1 MIKTNI
7 KRVDIYKNLSKETGF
22 SELLSK
28 KLIDDLINIICHDIR
43 NNDLNI
49 KNLGS
54 FKVLKK
60 KQRVGR
66 NPKTGQNYLIKERNT
81 VSFYS
86 SKSLLKQLN

>member
-1 MIKTNI
+1 MSN
-7 KRVDIYKNLSKETGF
+7 ETGF

-28 KLIDDLINIICHDIR
+28 KLIDDLINIICHNLK

-54 FKVLKK
+54 FKILKK
-60 KQRVGR
+60 KQRIGR
-66 NPKTGQNYLIKERNT
+66 NPKTGQNYLIKKRNT

-86 SKSLLKQLN
+86 SKSLLKQID

>member
-1 MIKTNI
+1 M
-7 KRVDIYKNLSKETGF
+7 SKETGF